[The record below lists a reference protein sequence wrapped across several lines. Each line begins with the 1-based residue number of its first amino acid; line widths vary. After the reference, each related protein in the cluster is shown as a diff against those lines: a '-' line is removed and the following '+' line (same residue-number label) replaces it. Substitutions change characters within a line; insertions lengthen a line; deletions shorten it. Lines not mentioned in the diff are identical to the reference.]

1 MEKQNEV
8 MCCIECFIFFQ
19 NGVINN
25 FLGNNKMKPLL
36 RLALQKLTENILS
49 MKWKHLLV
57 G

>member
-19 NGVINN
+19 NGVITN
-25 FLGNNKMKPLL
+25 FLENNKMKPLL